1 MKFEIAPIGVVRS
14 DISEGREM
22 PLQGVPAIIEIF
34 DEFKLGLKCIENNTH
49 INVICWFD
57 KADRS
62 VLLVTPRKLNP
73 DLSKRGVF
81 SLRSPARPNPI
92 SITATQLVKI
102 EGNFLYVDPLD
113 LIDGSPVIDIKPYSA
128 GQDVVF
134 WARDTY
140 TPLILRY
147 GNESIILTSL
157 LREAYN
163 YHGEKCADIA
173 VGVQVAY
180 DAMKFFNC
188 DIKDTC
194 LKLPA
199 DVNSHVADSL
209 IGLTRATLGNKRL
222 QLNRSNNI
230 EIAYM
235 QTSVQ
240 YKLKD
245 IIDHDPFAIL
255 KKDQRELFTK
265 KITKVHR

>member
-1 MKFEIAPIGVVRS
+1 MKFEMTPIGVVRS

-22 PLQGVPAIIEIF
+22 PLQGVPAIVEIF
-34 DEFKLGLKCIENNTH
+34 DEFKLGLNGIEGNTH

-57 KADRS
+57 KADRN
-62 VLLVTPRKLNP
+62 VLLVTPRKINP
-73 DLSKRGVF
+73 DLNKQGVF

-92 SITATQLVKI
+92 SITATRLVKI
-102 EGNFLYVDPLD
+102 EDNLLYVDPLD

-134 WARDTY
+134 WARDKY

-147 GNESIILTSL
+147 GNENVILISL

-163 YHGEKCADIA
+163 YHGEKCAEIA
-173 VGVQVAY
+173 VGVKVAY

-194 LKLPA
+194 LKLPVE
-199 DVNSHVADSL
+199 VNSHVADSL

-222 QLNRSNNI
+222 KLNRSNNI

-235 QTSVQ
+235 QTSVK

-245 IIDHDPFAIL
+245 ILDDDPFAIL
-255 KKDQRELFTK
+255 KKDQKELFTK
-265 KITKVHR
+265 KNKKST